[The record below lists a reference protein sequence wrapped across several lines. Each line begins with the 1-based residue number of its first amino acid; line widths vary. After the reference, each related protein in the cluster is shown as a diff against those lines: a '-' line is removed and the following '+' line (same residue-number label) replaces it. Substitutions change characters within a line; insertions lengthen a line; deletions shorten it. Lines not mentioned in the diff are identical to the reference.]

1 MTCVLKIYPNYINLS
16 LLNGIYLAKNTEQ
29 QNRLPSA
36 YDPDLHQKKHTAT
49 RHKSQDTY
57 QKVSFYSKRQ
67 DLD

>member
-36 YDPDLHQKKHTAT
+36 YDPDLHQKSTLPHVIS
-49 RHKSQDTY
+49 HKTHIRKSASI
-57 QKVSFYSKRQ
+57 VNGRI
-67 DLD
+67 